1 MISTRVE
8 SVFARFA
15 RSTIKSYKTFKKP
28 IFRLFLLINYAT
40 SKIID
45 NSEMRFLWNE
55 DYSFGEVNLKLYTSP
70 IASLKVKLYEDSNNA
85 AKRFLD
91 HGFDV
96 NKPTKIFV
104 HGFRD
109 SGKVYCD
116 KFIKAYESSIWDV
129 NLICLDWQDYADIDW
144 PIYIRAAKNAVKV
157 GVQVGQKFVSNLLIK
172 TLKQNPRLIHVIGH
186 SLGAHLSGHMGR
198 NSGLKIGRITGL
210 DPARPYF
217 ENWVHAKE
225 RLSTADADFVDVI
238 HTNSGHLH
246 EGCLSMPWTIGHVD
260 FYPNGGTH
268 MPGCTDK
275 EPGWWNLLF
284 NYYQCVADMIIKN
297 GCSHGRAN
305 EYYAESIQYRND
317 PNYFLSQKCADY
329 QENCTNDGQLPMGE
343 RLQPEM

>member
-1 MISTRVE
+1 M
-8 SVFARFA
+8 
-15 RSTIKSYKTFKKP
+15 
-28 IFRLFLLINYAT
+28 LFLLINYAT
-40 SKIID
+40 SKTTG
-45 NSEMRFLWNE
+45 NPEMRFFWNE
-55 DYSFGEVNLKLYTSP
+55 DHSFGEVNLKLYTSP
-70 IASLKVKLYEDSNNA
+70 NDPLKVKLYDDSNNV

-343 RLQPEM
+343 RLQPEMVKSAGSKYYLQTNRFEPFDI